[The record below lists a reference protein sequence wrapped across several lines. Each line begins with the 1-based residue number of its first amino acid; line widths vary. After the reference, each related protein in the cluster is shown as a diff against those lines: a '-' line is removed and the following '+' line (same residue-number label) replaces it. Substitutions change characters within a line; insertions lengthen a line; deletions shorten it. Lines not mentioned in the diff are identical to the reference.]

1 MKFTD
6 DIVRRGT
13 KPRQRRVSVALR
25 AGGAFGLGGSVAG
38 GGWAQKTDPR
48 YLTTVSLDDLMNT
61 QVTSV
66 SKKAQTLSRTGAAVF
81 VITRNDIRRSGMRNI
96 PDLLRMAPGV
106 DVARIDANTWAI
118 SIRGFNYRY
127 SNKVLVLIDGRS
139 VYNPA
144 FSGVYW
150 DQQDVPLEDIERI
163 EVIRGPG
170 GTVWGANAVN
180 GVINIITRSS
190 QDTQG
195 GLITVGTGSEESAN
209 GSVQYG
215 GKAGKKGHYR
225 VFGRYFKVD
234 SSPTADGSDAA
245 DGWHGSHAGMRSD
258 WTLSDR
264 DTLTVQADLFG
275 ASEGQ
280 TLTTLFSNQLPG
292 FRTFNDKVRMGSGN
306 ILGRWEHKFS
316 NGSETTVQSYFDRL
330 RRFDQALNVLNTG
343 DFDFQYHFQAGT
355 RHDIVAGAGYRL
367 IDQAYRQGYEVAFGD
382 GHRRDHLVNIFVQD
396 EVKLT
401 PSVSLTLGSKVEH
414 NAYTGFEFNP
424 SAQVVWSPSARQ
436 TVWAS
441 AAWANRQPS
450 WLNAEARMDLATF
463 PLDGGGFALLQLLGS
478 HTVKEEELLDFEAGY
493 RAQVSKRL
501 LLDFTAFG
509 SHYLGLLTQEPDT
522 PYFTLDPA
530 PPHLVLPS
538 YFRNLAHANNYGG
551 EVFASW
557 DVTNRWQLSPGFS
570 FLQMK
575 IGLDPSSRDTSA
587 HTTVGYSP
595 KHQAQLRSTLD
606 LPHGLEW
613 DTSAYFVGALRHGPV
628 PSYTRL
634 DTRLGW
640 RVGESLEFS
649 VAGQNLLTP
658 RRFEF
663 RDGLQVHVT
672 EVQRSIVGRV
682 TWRF

>member
-1 MKFTD
+1 MA
-6 DIVRRGT
+6 RRGT
-13 KPRQRRVSVALR
+13 KSSTHGISATVRAL
-25 AGGAFGLGGSVAG
+25 ALGVWLAG
-38 GGWAQKTDPR
+38 GGWAQNAGPPD
-48 YLTTVSLDDLMNT
+48 LTLVSLEDLLNV

-66 SKKAQTLSRTGAAVF
+66 SKKEQPLLGAGAAVF
-81 VITRNDIRRSGMRNI
+81 VITRSDIRHSGLRNI

-106 DVARIDANTWAI
+106 DVARIDANAWAI

-127 SNKVLVLIDGRS
+127 STKVLVLIDGRT

-195 GLITVGTGSEESAN
+195 GLITAGTGSEESA
-209 GSVQYG
+209 GGLVQYG
-215 GKAGKKGHYR
+215 GKAGKKGYYR
-225 VFGRYFKVD
+225 VFGRYFKVEN
-234 SSPTADGSDAA
+234 STAAGGGDGG
-245 DGWHGSHAGMRSD
+245 DGYHGSHAGMRSD
-258 WTLSDR
+258 WTLSNR
-264 DTLTVQADLFG
+264 DTLTVQGDLYG
-275 ASEGQ
+275 ASGSQ

-292 FRTFNDKVRMGSGN
+292 FRTFNDKVTIGSGN
-306 ILGRWEHKFS
+306 ILGRWEHQFS
-316 NGSETTVQSYFDRL
+316 NGSETTVQGYFDRT

-343 DFDFQYHFQAGT
+343 DVEFQYHFQAGS
-355 RHDIVAGAGYRL
+355 RHDIVVGAGYRL
-367 IDQAYRQGYEVAFGD
+367 TDQEYTKGYEVAFGN
-382 GHRRDHLVNIFVQD
+382 GHRRDGLANTFIQD

-414 NAYTGFEFNP
+414 NAYTGIEFEP
-424 SAQVVWSPSARQ
+424 SAQLVWNPSARQ

-441 AAWANRQPS
+441 VARAIRQPS
-450 WLNAEARMDLATF
+450 WLDAESRLDLATF
-463 PLDGGGFALLQLLGS
+463 PLEGGGFAVLLLRGTQ
-478 HTVKEEELLDFEAGY
+478 TVEAERLLDFEAGY
-493 RAQVSKRL
+493 RTQVGERL
-501 LLDFTAFG
+501 SLDFTVFG
-509 SHYLGLLTQEPDT
+509 SHYRGLQTQEPDT

-530 PPHLVLPS
+530 PPHLVLPY
-538 YFRNLAHANNYGG
+538 YFRNLAYANNYGG
-551 EVFASW
+551 EVFANW
-557 DVTNRWQLSPGFS
+557 NVTNWWQVSPGFS

-575 IGLDPSSRDTSA
+575 VGLDPSSRDTLAQASA
-587 HTTVGYSP
+587 GYSP
-595 KHQAQLRSTLD
+595 KQQAQLRSKLD
-606 LPHGLEW
+606 LPHRLEW
-613 DTSAYFVGALRHGPV
+613 DTSAYFVGALRYGAV

-640 RVGESLEFS
+640 RVGESVEFS

-658 RRFEF
+658 RHIEF
-663 RDGLQVHVT
+663 GDGIQVHVT
-672 EVQRSIVGRV
+672 QVERSIVGKV

>member
-1 MKFTD
+1 MKLANN
-6 DIVRRGT
+6 IARSGT
-13 KPRQRRVSVALR
+13 VWWACALGVSLA
-25 AGGAFGLGGSVAG
+25 AS
-38 GGWAQKTDPR
+38 GWAQDANPR
-48 YLTTVSLDDLMNT
+48 DLTTVSLEDLMNI

-66 SKKAQTLSRTGAAVF
+66 SKKEQSLSRTGAAVF

-127 SNKVLVLIDGRS
+127 SDKVLVLVDGRS

-144 FSGVYW
+144 NSGVYW

-195 GLITVGTGSEESAN
+195 GLITVGTGSEESA
-209 GSVQYG
+209 GGLVQYG
-215 GKAGKKGHYR
+215 GKAGKKGYYR
-225 VFGRYFKVD
+225 VFGRYFKVEN
-234 SSPTADGSDAA
+234 STAAGGGDAA
-245 DGWHGSHAGMRSD
+245 DGYHGSHAGMRSD
-258 WTLSDR
+258 WTLSSH
-264 DTLTVQADLFG
+264 DTMTVQADLFG
-275 ASEGQ
+275 TSEGQ

-316 NGSETTVQSYFDRL
+316 NGSETTVQGYYDRV
-330 RRFDQALNVLNTG
+330 RRWDQAMNVLNTG
-343 DFDFQYHFQAGT
+343 DVDFQYHFKAGS

-367 IDQAYRQGYEVAFGD
+367 IDQTYRNGYEMAFGN
-382 GHRRDHLVNIFVQD
+382 GHRRDSLVNTFIQD

-414 NAYTGFEFNP
+414 NAYTGTEFAP
-424 SAQVVWSPSARQ
+424 SAQLVWSPSARQ

-441 AAWANRQPS
+441 AARAIRQPS
-450 WLNAEARMDLATF
+450 WFDAEARLDLTTL
-463 PLDGGGFALLQLLGS
+463 PLDGGGFAVLQLLGS
-478 HTVKEEELLDFEAGY
+478 HNVEEEELLDFEAGY
-493 RAQVSKRL
+493 RTQVSKRL
-501 LLDFTAFG
+501 SLDFTAFR
-509 SHYLGLLTQEPDT
+509 SHYRDLQSLEPDT

-530 PPHLVLPS
+530 PPHVVLPY

-557 DVTNRWQLSPGFS
+557 NVTSRWQLSPGFS

-575 IGLDPSSRDTSA
+575 IGLDPSSHDTSTQA
-587 HTTVGYSP
+587 SVGYSP

-613 DTSAYFVGALRHGPV
+613 DTSAYFVGALRYGPV

-658 RRFEF
+658 RHIEF
-663 RDGLQVHVT
+663 GDGLQVHVT
-672 EVQRSIVGRV
+672 QVERSIAGRV

>member
-1 MKFTD
+1 M
-6 DIVRRGT
+6 
-13 KPRQRRVSVALR
+13 
-25 AGGAFGLGGSVAG
+25 
-38 GGWAQKTDPR
+38 
-48 YLTTVSLDDLMNT
+48 
-61 QVTSV
+61 
-66 SKKAQTLSRTGAAVF
+66 
-81 VITRNDIRRSGMRNI
+81 
-96 PDLLRMAPGV
+96 
-106 DVARIDANTWAI
+106 
-118 SIRGFNYRY
+118 
-127 SNKVLVLIDGRS
+127 
-139 VYNPA
+139 
-144 FSGVYW
+144 
-150 DQQDVPLEDIERI
+150 
-163 EVIRGPG
+163 IRGPG

-195 GLITVGTGSEESAN
+195 GLITAGTGSEESAS
-209 GSVQYG
+209 GLVQYG

-225 VFGRYFKVD
+225 VFGRYFKVE
-234 SSPTADGSDAA
+234 SSTAADGGDAA

-258 WTLSDR
+258 WTLSSR
-264 DTLTVQADLFG
+264 DTLTVQGDLFG

-280 TLTTLFSNQLPG
+280 TITTLFSNQLPG

-316 NGSETTVQSYFDRL
+316 NGSETTVQGYFDRV

-343 DFDFQYHFQAGT
+343 DVDFQYHFQAGS

-367 IDQAYRQGYEVAFGD
+367 TDQAYRQGYELAFGN
-382 GHRRDHLVNIFVQD
+382 GHRRDSLVNTFIQD

-414 NAYTGFEFNP
+414 NAYTGIEFEP
-424 SAQVVWSPSARQ
+424 SAQLVWSPSARQ

-441 AAWANRQPS
+441 AARAIRQPS
-450 WLNAEARMDLATF
+450 WLDAEARLDLATF
-463 PLDGGGFALLQLLGS
+463 PLEGGGFALLQLRGS
-478 HTVKEEELLDFEAGY
+478 HTVEAERLLDFEVGY
-493 RAQVSKRL
+493 RTQASKRL
-501 LLDFTAFG
+501 SLDFTAFG
-509 SHYLGLLTQEPDT
+509 SHYGRLPTQEPDT

-530 PPHLVLPS
+530 PPHLVLP
-538 YFRNLAHANNYGG
+538 YFFRNLAYANNYGG

-557 DVTNRWQLSPGFS
+557 NVTSRWQLSPGFS

-575 IGLDPSSRDTSA
+575 TGLDPSSRDTSA
-587 HTTVGYSP
+587 QASVGYSP

-606 LPHGLEW
+606 LPHRLEW
-613 DTSAYFVGALRHGPV
+613 DTSAYFVGALRYGPV

-658 RRFEF
+658 RHIEF
-663 RDGLQVHVT
+663 GDGIQVHVT
-672 EVQRSIVGRV
+672 QVERSIVGKV